1 MNACNWVDAQS
12 TCSKVCQFLFLH
24 IVHIKHEG
32 TRIQI
37 LASLLCHPH
46 NKSRTFPANTHLIPN
61 ILNIKLHNSSYT
73 TMYQK
78 LVHGLPTTTAHT
90 IPTHHWIKPLFIRFS
105 QVRTFLQAAV
115 HTKKETLQ
123 VANPNVKKIVLKSN
137 IAHSIPSSI

>member
-90 IPTHHWIKPLFIRFS
+90 IPTHHWIKPL
-105 QVRTFLQAAV
+105 QAAL

-123 VANPNVKKIVLKSN
+123 GANPNVKKIVLKSN